1 MTSKLLS
8 FKKWHFPNENVLT
21 QAAQAEFQGHILVYY
36 LIKQQ
41 KTTSKEQTWGPSEPL
56 YPAARPSFE
65 LTRVT
70 ASTICQTLIKYGL
83 LITLF

>member
-8 FKKWHFPNENVLT
+8 FKKWHFPNETVLT

-41 KTTSKEQTWGPSEPL
+41 KPTSKEQTWGPSEPL

-65 LTRVT
+65 LN
-70 ASTICQTLIKYGL
+70 
-83 LITLF
+83 

>member
-8 FKKWHFPNENVLT
+8 FKKWHFPNETVLT
-21 QAAQAEFQGHILVYY
+21 RAAQAEFQGHILVY

-41 KTTSKEQTWGPSEPL
+41 KPTSEEQTWGPSESS
-56 YPAARPSFE
+56 YPAARPSLE

-70 ASTICQTLIKYGL
+70 AYTICQTLIIYGL

>member
-8 FKKWHFPNENVLT
+8 FKKWHFPNETVLT

-41 KTTSKEQTWGPSEPL
+41 NPHQKNKPG
-56 YPAARPSFE
+56 
-65 LTRVT
+65 
-70 ASTICQTLIKYGL
+70 GL
-83 LITLF
+83 LSPCILLLGHLLNLLG